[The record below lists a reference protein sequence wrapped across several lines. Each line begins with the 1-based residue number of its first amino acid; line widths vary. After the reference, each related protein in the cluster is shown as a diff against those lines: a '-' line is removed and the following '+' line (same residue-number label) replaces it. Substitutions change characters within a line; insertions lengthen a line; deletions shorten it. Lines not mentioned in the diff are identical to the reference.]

1 MLLGY
6 RRGTSQLLR
15 RLVHDVC
22 VRRGAI
28 DDLDAIRKIYNQ
40 GIEDRLA
47 TLEADPKTEDDMA
60 AWWGEHE
67 EPYVVLVASERG
79 RVVGWAALNRF
90 SHRCAH
96 SNLADL
102 SVYVARESRGTGVGY
117 TLLDRLADEAKRS
130 GFHKIVLHALND
142 NEHGKRLYR
151 KASFAEVGVFREHGR
166 LDGRFVDVVAMERL
180 L

>member
-1 MLLGY
+1 V
-6 RRGTSQLLR
+6 R
-15 RLVHDVC
+15 DIC
-22 VRRGAI
+22 VRRASSG
-28 DDLDAIRKIYNQ
+28 DLEAIRKIYNQ

-47 TLEADPKTEDDMA
+47 TLEADPRTEDDMG
-60 AWWGEHE
+60 AWWAEHDDR
-67 EPYVVLVASERG
+67 YVALVAMERE

-96 SNLADL
+96 SSVADL
-102 SVYVARESRGTGVGY
+102 SVYVARERRGEGIGY
-117 TLLDRLADEAKRS
+117 ALLDRLADEAKRG
-130 GFHKIVLHALND
+130 GFHKVVLHALND

-151 KASFAEVGVFREHGR
+151 KASFAEVGIFREHGR